1 MAIRVRL
8 TADVDPE
15 VKKRVKVAAVESETT
30 VSEWVE
36 RAVVKALERER
47 DLAPMESERDQ
58 QEVYSPAPGTSL
70 RIPERP
76 GTLRGGTSMAD
87 TVLEDRGEW

>member
-1 MAIRVRL
+1 MATRVRL

-15 VKKRVKVAAVESETT
+15 VKKRVKLAAVETDTS

-36 RAVVKALERER
+36 RAVVRELERVR
-47 DLAPMESERDQ
+47 DLAPSELESDER
-58 QEVYSPAPGTSL
+58 EVYSPAPGTSL
-70 RIPERP
+70 RIPEHP
-76 GTLRGGTSMAD
+76 VTLRGGKSMAE